1 MGSLTYLAII
11 MVISYLVYFT
21 IKEITKPLNSSLK
34 DDIKKAKDKLN
45 KLNKDREWV
54 M

>member
-1 MGSLTYLAII
+1 MGGLTYLAII
-11 MVISYLVYFT
+11 IVIFYLVYFT

-45 KLNKDREWV
+45 KLNKDKE
-54 M
+54 